1 MRLAKAL
8 LLTSLLLTAISP
20 LAYASDGPSGMKIV
34 NISYSD
40 RKDVAAIANMGFDIA
55 QVGDDFVTVVTT
67 DEELARAEFG
77 RARIT
82 TVMENADDVFA
93 PFKVRGGE
101 GAYHSYEETVAV
113 MKEAEKKYPKIAKF
127 SVIGKSFEGRDIP
140 CLKISDNV
148 VADEDEPEAM
158 FMGLHHAREWITV
171 EVPLD
176 IMRRLLEGYGKDDQ
190 MTKMVN
196 EREVFI
202 IPVVNPDGL
211 IYSQTQYKMWRKNR
225 RKNDGSTNYG
235 VDLNRN
241 YGYQWGNVGAS
252 SSTYSDTYHGTGP
265 FSEPEAQAMRDFAKA
280 HKIVASIS
288 FHSYSEL
295 VLYPFGYGYNIP
307 NPDEEIFVKLAKG
320 MAKFSGYTP
329 QNSADLY
336 PAMGDS
342 DDWFYGNQNILCFT
356 FELGRTFV
364 PSESEIPSICKKN
377 SDGALWLLD
386 QVAPYYP
393 RVKPEKYERLTM
405 RAALDEFR
413 SLTGALAT
421 SGAMMNEREYI
432 TAFSARRILVN
443 KIVNDALAGP
453 EDWET
458 FVNYIDLLG
467 NDEKKVVTPVIKMV
481 LEYLNARDMD
491 GDGNTEIRARVE
503 KLNKLLN

>member
-8 LLTSLLLTAISP
+8 LLTSLLLTA
-20 LAYASDGPSGMKIV
+20 LAPMAMASDGSSGMKIV

-40 RKDVAAIANMGFDIA
+40 RKEVANIANMGFDIA
-55 QVGDDFVTVVTT
+55 QVGEDFVTVVTS
-67 DEELARAEFG
+67 DEELARAGFG

-82 TVMENADDVFA
+82 TVMENADDMFA
-93 PFKVRGGE
+93 PFKGRGGE
-101 GAYHSYEETVAV
+101 GAYHSYEEAVAA
-113 MKEAEKKYPKIAKF
+113 MKEAEKKYPKIAKY
-127 SVIGKSFEGRDIP
+127 SVVGKSCEGRDIP

-148 VADEDEPEAM
+148 ATDEDEPEAM

-176 IMRRLLEGYGKDDQ
+176 IMKRLLEGYGKDAQ

-196 EREVFI
+196 ERETFI
-202 IPVVNPDGL
+202 FPVVNPDGL
-211 IYSQTQYKMWRKNR
+211 VYSQTQYKMWRKNR
-225 RKNDGSTNYG
+225 RKNEGTSNMG

-252 SSTYSDTYHGTGP
+252 SSAYSDTYHGTGP
-265 FSEPEAQAMRDFAKA
+265 FSEPEACAMRDFAKA
-280 HKIVASIS
+280 HKITASIS

-295 VLYPFGYGYNIP
+295 ILYPYGYGYNIP
-307 NPDEEIFVKLAKG
+307 NPDEEIFIKLAKG
-320 MAKFSGYTP
+320 MAKFSGYNP
-329 QNSADLY
+329 QNSAELY

-386 QVAPYYP
+386 QAGQYYP
-393 RVKPEKYERLTM
+393 RVKPDKFERLTM
-405 RAALDEFR
+405 NGALDEFKAL
-413 SLTGALAT
+413 SVALAT
-421 SGAMMNEREYI
+421 SGAMMDEREYL
-432 TAFSARRILVN
+432 TAFSSRRLLAS

-453 EDWET
+453 EDWEAFT
-458 FVNYIDLLG
+458 TYVGNLG
-467 NDEKKVVTPVIKMV
+467 GDELKIVSPVAKMV
-481 LEYLNARDMD
+481 LEYLNTRDMD
-491 GDGNTEIRARVE
+491 GTAGSEIREKAE
-503 KLNKLLN
+503 KLSKLLN